1 MKKIT
6 INLSFYNQNNT
17 LRKHVLGWN
26 SWSKEISKYFSFC
39 IVDDCSKNNAID
51 VLKGI
56 DLSKIDL
63 SIYRVK
69 KDLFCNIA
77 GVRNLSAKICK
88 TDWILIL
95 DMDTLI
101 SEKFAASILPL
112 TESAKGICYKFNRK
126 VNKNPFHKKN
136 RTIHPAVCLIR
147 VEDYWNVGGCEEDL
161 VGHYGQTDPIF
172 WYRAQGKLIIRP
184 RKDIFL
190 EYLPEGE
197 SKINRDSLHNQNL
210 FEKKKINN
218 SWSNDFIRFEWEKI
232 L

>member
-6 INLSFYNQNNT
+6 VNLSFYNQDNI
-17 LRKHVLGWN
+17 LRKHVLRWN
-26 SWSKEISKYFSFC
+26 SWSEEILKYYSFC

-69 KDLFCNIA
+69 QDLFCNIA

-101 SEKFAASILPL
+101 SEKFAGLILPL
-112 TESAKGICYKFNRK
+112 TKSSKGNCYKFNRK

-136 RTIHPAVCLIR
+136 GKIHPAVCLIR
-147 VEDYWNVGGCEEDL
+147 IEDYWNVGGCEEDL

-172 WYRAQGKLIIRP
+172 WYRAQGKLKIQT

-197 SKINRDSLHNQNL
+197 ANINRNPSYNKDL
-210 FEKKKINN
+210 FEQKKIDD
-218 SWSNDFIRFEWEKI
+218 SWSTDFIRFEWDKI
-232 L
+232 Y